1 MLSLSTRYRIIL
13 DSFWFLNFGGKFV
26 FSSSFQ
32 LFCYATNNI
41 WSAGFLYIVRCQHEI
56 YLSHMTTF
64 SLAVRL
70 TPLITFRM
78 NKKKIEILSHIQN
91 GEHREAHV
99 VVPVCICTSI
109 LKQPP
114 IFITVCETF
123 VTIMSSCCL
132 LFLCIDKRAVISNC
146 AFS

>member
-1 MLSLSTRYRIIL
+1 MTVFGFWIL
-13 DSFWFLNFGGKFV
+13 VGNLFFLLL
-26 FSSSFQ
+26 FQ

-78 NKKKIEILSHIQN
+78 NKKKNRNPISYPERWTQRGTCCCSSVYMYIYP
-91 GEHREAHV
+91 EAATDFYYRLWNICYNYV
-99 VVPVCICTSI
+99 V
-109 LKQPP
+109 
-114 IFITVCETF
+114 
-123 VTIMSSCCL
+123 M
-132 LFLCIDKRAVISNC
+132 LFVISLHRQTC
-146 AFS
+146 GDFKLRI